1 MKVYIRYVA
10 YLSLLLGAWVAQGG
24 APEEQAAQLEQAAV
38 NREWSAAAREQQG
51 WGVVAEA
58 EKLRQLPYADAAQAH
73 RNMSHAVGKLRQG
86 ADLLMA
92 SAGSYDLAARNW
104 EAARKSLEKAEKQSQ
119 ADHARDR
126 AERATQMATHLMDRA
141 AEVYESGIEIA
152 ADMGEAGISLL
163 SAMSDKAA
171 AVREKLATR

>member
-104 EAARKSLEKAEKQSQ
+104 EAARKSLEKA
-119 ADHARDR
+119 RDR